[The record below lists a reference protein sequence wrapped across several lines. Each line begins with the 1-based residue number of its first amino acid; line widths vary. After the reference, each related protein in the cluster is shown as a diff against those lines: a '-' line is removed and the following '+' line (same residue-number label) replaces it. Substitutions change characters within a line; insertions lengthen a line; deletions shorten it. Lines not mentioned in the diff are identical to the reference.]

1 MFESWEERAWKMDC
15 DQAIGIAAGVTL
27 PASTRSLTRAEAMGM
42 DGGRAML
49 LYLLA
54 LLVPVVV
61 IGLAIESNVDL
72 KSKIIWMVVGA
83 ALTVIIYY
91 VAKGVQ
97 QRRGAYVDPEIVV
110 EVSEDGVSVR
120 NPTGTHVLPDHE
132 LRYEF
137 IHYSHDSS
145 VTFMGIKL
153 ETPLGVLELQDQW
166 YRDARKV
173 AAAIAA
179 RALREKV
186 EGGFVSA

>member
-27 PASTRSLTRAEAMGM
+27 PARTRSLTRAEAMGM
-42 DGGRAML
+42 DGGRAMI
-49 LYLLA
+49 LYLMA
-54 LLVPVVV
+54 LIVSVVV
-61 IGLAIESNVDL
+61 IGLVIQSNADL
-72 KSKIIWMVVGA
+72 RSKIVWLVVGA
-83 ALTVIIYY
+83 AVTVIIYY
-91 VAKGVQ
+91 VAKGMQ

-120 NPTGTHVLPDHE
+120 NPAGTHTLPDHE

-137 IHYSHDSS
+137 IHYGSDGSA
-145 VTFMGIKL
+145 TFIGIKL
-153 ETPLGVLELQDQW
+153 DTPLGVLELQDQW

-186 EGGFVSA
+186 EGGFVRA